1 MTTKVRAW
9 QVFRRPWVLGW
20 LIVVLLGLVAVGL
33 DLLREWLFLSLL
45 VGFSLFVAFVILAAA
60 GKQDLA
66 MKTTILMI
74 WVWGLPI
81 FLSYQ
86 VTGQDAAASWGL
98 IVLLLF
104 FTGWANLHSVVSLYH
119 MVIPPTRYITGRI
132 TSTAVEFLLEKEPGT
147 VIKSVPV
154 DSVEYWFVRDGRI
167 RYGLLSKM
175 EDSPATLGERPLVAK
190 SSATDST
197 GGGKSAVPRVE
208 YPFVDEYDLVNP
220 EEFRA
225 ALVAAFGEGLS
236 EAERKSR
243 YPRDNPPLQFRLPW
257 RRDP

>member
-9 QVFRRPWVLGW
+9 QVFRRPFVLGW

-33 DLLREWLFLSLL
+33 DLLWQWLFLSLF
-45 VGFSLFVAFVILAAA
+45 VGLSLFVAFVILAAA
-60 GKQDLA
+60 GKQHLA

-98 IVLLLF
+98 MVMLVFL
-104 FTGWANLHSVVSLYH
+104 TGWANRRSVVSLYH
-119 MVIPPTRYITGRI
+119 MVIPPKRNIIGRI
-132 TSTAVEFLLEKEPGT
+132 TSTAVEFLLKEQPGT

-154 DSVEYWFVRDGRI
+154 DSVEYWFDWGGVI
-167 RYGLLSKM
+167 VCALPSKIA
-175 EDSPATLGERPLVAK
+175 DRPAGGERPFVAGF
-190 SSATDST
+190 SASGPT
-197 GGGKSAVPRVE
+197 GGTKRNAPPIE
-208 YPFVDEYDLVNP
+208 YPIVDEYDLVNP

-236 EAERKSR
+236 EAELDSR
-243 YPRDNPPLQFRLPW
+243 HRRDNPPLQFRLPW